1 MTQYDTIEYERDGA
15 TAHVRLDRPDAMNAL
30 SEGLLAEFEAAIDR
44 AESDDEVRVIV
55 VAGHG
60 EAFSAGYDIGAAEPE
75 RSVDDRIT
83 DQRTHLEAVFS
94 ARVPVIAAVDG
105 PALAGGCNLALACDL
120 TYATERSEFGYPDMH
135 FGEPPPK
142 FVLPFVTDSLK
153 HARELL
159 YTGKTVDAA
168 EAHRMGLVNR
178 VVPDG
183 DLGAAVEEEIDH
195 IRKTPSAAV
204 ALVKDMVNDVQETQG
219 YRRYGRL
226 AESLGTLTMESE
238 TATEFREIRDEEGLG
253 AALEWVHETDKS

>member
-1 MTQYDTIEYERDGA
+1 MTQYSTIEYEGDGT
-15 TAHVRLDRPDAMNAL
+15 TAHVRLDRPEAMNAL
-30 SEGLLAEFEAAIDR
+30 NERLLEEFEDALDR
-44 AESDDEVRVIV
+44 ADADDGVRVVV
-55 VAGHG
+55 VAGNG
-60 EAFSAGYDIGAAEPE
+60 TAFSSGYDIGADEPE
-75 RSVDDRIT
+75 LSVDDRML

-105 PALAGGCNLALACDL
+105 AALAGGCNLALACDL
-120 TYATERSEFGYPDMH
+120 TFATEGSEFGYPDMH

-159 YTGKTVDAA
+159 YTGKSVDAE
-168 EAHRMGLVNR
+168 EAHRMGLVNH

-183 DLGAAVEEEIDH
+183 ELQSAVGEEIDQ
-195 IRKTPSAAV
+195 ITKTPSAAV
-204 ALVKDMVNDVQETQG
+204 ALVKDMINDVQETQG

-226 AESLGTLTMESE
+226 DEALGTLTMESE
-238 TATEFREIRDEEGLG
+238 TATEFREIRDEEGLQ